1 MKKLFTCTLL
11 ALSFI
16 HTYAQHVRCRAMT
29 FFQYNSVVP
38 PSVDRNDSTK
48 YYYSNGRPGKHVTYY
63 NYYVMK
69 YDSAYTY
76 TDVDTDGTWTLD
88 RITYQT
94 FDSKDNIIR
103 TLTVKA
109 NSPDSISRIE
119 YTYTPL
125 GDTAGFITYNYN
137 HRKEWVPEEKVER
150 TYDALRRLQS
160 IAYYDWEYVK
170 KVWTGFNKYIF
181 SYTATGNLEQT
192 LTHSWRQPGQWEVD
206 GRELYTYTNNQLTE
220 KTIQYGDGTTWTDIS
235 RQLYYYV
242 NGLLD
247 SVQHKY
253 HNLGVG
259 WEDNLKYKYT
269 YNSVGLC
276 DTEWIFQYDMEKA
289 IQRILYDYTDTKKMA
304 RLIQQTP
311 DGFAWKNQSK
321 NELTYDVLDNE
332 ISHMGSS
339 WENGAWVLTTHDF
352 IFRMYYD
359 PYNPDEASVAD
370 TKANNPKV
378 NVYPIPSVNMINVLA
393 EWETPQP
400 FTVSITTLDG
410 RLVKQWDEKPTTTYR
425 QTIPVN
431 TLPAGNY
438 IITLQSAEGTSSKQF
453 IVK

>member
-1 MKKLFTCTLL
+1 MLKSLLVVITLL
-11 ALSFI
+11 SAI
-16 HTYAQHVRCRAMT
+16 TTHAQHVRCRAMT
-29 FFQYNSVVP
+29 FFQFNAVVP

-48 YYYSNGRPGKHVTYY
+48 YYYSNGRPGKHVTFY

-76 TDVDTDGTWTLD
+76 TDIDTNGTWILD
-88 RITYQT
+88 RITYQV
-94 FDSKDNIIR
+94 FDSKDNTIR
-103 TLTVKA
+103 ALTIKA
-109 NSPDSISRIE
+109 NSPDSISRAE

-160 IAYYDWEYVK
+160 VAYYNWDYSRKIWV
-170 KVWTGFNKYIF
+170 GFNKYIF
-181 SYTATGNLEQT
+181 SYTPAGYLEQT
-192 LTHSWRQPGQWEVD
+192 LTHSWKQSGLWEAD

-247 SVQHKY
+247 SVQYKY

-269 YNSVGLC
+269 YNPVGLC
-276 DTEWIFQYDMEKA
+276 DTEWTFQYDMERA

-304 RLIQQTP
+304 RLILQTP
-311 DGFAWKNQSK
+311 DGFSWKNRSK
-321 NELTYDVLDNE
+321 NELAYDVLDNE
-332 ISHMGSS
+332 ISHIGSS

-359 PYNPDEASVAD
+359 PYNPDEAGID
-370 TKANNPKV
+370 NTTANSPKV
-378 NVYPIPSVNMINVLA
+378 EVYPIPSVNMINVLA
-393 EWETPQP
+393 EWKTPQP
-400 FTVSITTLDG
+400 FTVSITGLDG
-410 RLVKQWDEKPTTTYR
+410 RLVKQWEEKPCAVYK

-431 TLPAGNY
+431 ALPAGNY
-438 IITLQSAEGTSSKQF
+438 IITLQSAEGVSAKQF